1 MLRKLTLVSSL
12 AILLSVSGVA
22 SVQAATCGSVHNV
35 KSLETLS
42 SISTIYYGSPRS
54 WRKIYNANYKVVGT
68 NPAFIL
74 PGQSLNIPCKNSKI
88 VKIPVARVKTAAV
101 QQPPAVQSPAVQPPA
116 VKTSAPTGDLSL
128 PKIRVL
134 TGGDYK
140 PFTDQKLPNGGM
152 ITDIVDRSLSSQQLA
167 VAGPNSKLSW
177 VNDWAAHLDPLLVNK
192 AFDIGFP
199 WFKPDCSKYD
209 ALDKPA
215 KFRCDK
221 FHFSQPVFEILVLFF
236 KRKGTAFT
244 FKSDDDVIGSKI
256 CRPSGYFT
264 FDLDEK
270 GRNWVKDKKI
280 TLVRPQTVEECFRL
294 LQSGG
299 VDALALNEFTGKA
312 SLKKLSMNDSITT
325 IEKPVSI
332 LTLHVVVAKTHEEAK
347 ALLAYVNAGLGRI
360 RSNGVYGAIVDRHLT
375 AFWKKQDD
383 KVSSTQ

>member
-1 MLRKLTLVSSL
+1 MLRILTAASSV
-12 AILLSVSGVA
+12 AILLSLSGISSA
-22 SVQAATCGSVHNV
+22 QGATCGGVHSV
-35 KSLETLS
+35 KSQETLS
-42 SISTIYYGSPRS
+42 SISVKYYGSPRS
-54 WRKIYNANYKVVGT
+54 WRKIYNANYKTVGT

-74 PGQSLNIPCKNSKI
+74 PGQSLSIPCKNSKT
-88 VKIPVARVKTAAV
+88 VKVPVTPVKTAAV
-101 QQPPAVQSPAVQPPA
+101 QQPTAVQAPAVN
-116 VKTSAPTGDLSL
+116 TSAPSGDLSL

-236 KRKGTAFT
+236 KRKGTEFT

-299 VDALALNEFTGKA
+299 VDAVALNEFTGKA

-325 IEKPVSI
+325 IDKPVSI
-332 LTLHVVVAKTHEEAK
+332 LTLHVVVAKTHEKAK

-360 RSNGVYGAIVDRHLT
+360 RSNGVYGAIVDSHLT

>member
-1 MLRKLTLVSSL
+1 MLRILTIASSV
-12 AILLSVSGVA
+12 AVLLSVAGIPFA
-22 SVQAATCGSVHNV
+22 QAATCGGVHRV
-35 KSLETLS
+35 KLQETLS
-42 SISTIYYGSPRS
+42 SISTNYYGTPRR
-54 WRKIYNANYKVVGT
+54 WRKIYNANYKLVGT
-68 NPAFIL
+68 SPALIL
-74 PGQSLNIPCKNSKI
+74 PGQSLSIPCKNATV
-88 VKIPVARVKTAAV
+88 VKIPDRRIKTAAV
-101 QQPPAVQSPAVQPPA
+101 QRSPA
-116 VKTSAPTGDLSL
+116 VKTSAQSGDLLL

-140 PFTDQKLPNGGM
+140 PFTDKKLPNGGM

-199 WFKPDCSKYD
+199 WFRPNCAKYD
-209 ALDKPA
+209 ELDKPA
-215 KFRCDK
+215 KFRCDN
-221 FHFSQPVFEILVLFF
+221 FHFSKPVFEILVLFF
-236 KRKGTAFT
+236 KRKASAFT
-244 FKSDDDVIGSKI
+244 FKSDNDVIGSKI

-294 LQSGG
+294 LNSGG
-299 VDALALNEFTGKA
+299 VDAVALNEFTGKA
-312 SLKKLSMNDSITT
+312 SLKKLAMTDSITT

-332 LTLHVVVAKTHEEAK
+332 LTLHVVVAKTHERAK
-347 ALLAYVNAGLGRI
+347 ALLAYMNAGLARI

-375 AFWKKQDD
+375 TFWRKQDG
-383 KVSSTQ
+383 SS